1 MDIPAFQQS
10 RTRSDIMRNTGIA
23 AITTVVLNLI
33 LYFIADAAGWIPDN
47 LTGNAE
53 NFGIP
58 AIIIST
64 IIPIVLGGILLSL
77 LLSWT
82 SHPVIMFSLI
92 AAVTFIA
99 SLSAPL
105 TVSGAETS
113 FQAVLVAMHV
123 ITAGVGTVILLR
135 GVDDEPED

>member
-10 RTRSDIMRNTGIA
+10 RTRSDIVRNTGIA
-23 AITTVVLNLI
+23 AVTTVVLNLVV
-33 LYFIADAAGWIPDN
+33 YFIADAAGWIPDD

-53 NFGIP
+53 SFGP
-58 AIIIST
+58 VAIMVST
-64 IIPIVLGGILLSL
+64 IVPIVLGGILLML
-77 LLSWT
+77 LISWT

-105 TVSGAETS
+105 TIAGASAT
-113 FQAVLVAMHV
+113 FKTVLIVMHV
-123 ITAGVGTVILLR
+123 ITAGVGTFLLLR
-135 GVDDEPED
+135 GVDDEPE

>member
-1 MDIPAFQQS
+1 MDVPAFQQS

-23 AITTVVLNLI
+23 AVVTVVLNLI
-33 LYFIADAAGWIPDN
+33 VYFIADAAGWIPDHR
-47 LTGNAE
+47 TGNAE

-58 AIIIST
+58 AIIVST

-77 LLSWT
+77 LISWT

-105 TVSGAETS
+105 TVSGADAS
-113 FQAVLVAMHV
+113 FKAVLVSMHV
-123 ITAGVGTVILLR
+123 ITAGLGTVILLR

>member
-23 AITTVVLNLI
+23 AVTTVVLNLI
-33 LYFIADAAGWIPDN
+33 VYFIADAAGWIPDK

-53 NFGIP
+53 NFGVP
-58 AIIIST
+58 AIIITT

-77 LLSWT
+77 LISWT
-82 SHPVIMFSLI
+82 NHPVIMFSLI

-105 TVSGAETS
+105 TVSEADTS
-113 FQAVLVAMHV
+113 FKAVMVLMHV
-123 ITAGVGTVILLR
+123 ITAGLGTVILLR

>member
-10 RTRSDIMRNTGIA
+10 RTRSDIMRNTVVA
-23 AITTVVLNLI
+23 AIVTVVLNLI
-33 LYFIADAAGWIPDN
+33 LYFIADAAGWIPDD
-47 LTGNAE
+47 LTGTAE

-58 AIIIST
+58 AIIVTT
-64 IIPIVLGGILLSL
+64 IVPIVLGGILLSL
-77 LLSWT
+77 LIKWT
-82 SHPVIMFSLI
+82 NHPVLMFSLI

-105 TVSGAETS
+105 TVAGASTS
-113 FQAVLVAMHV
+113 FKIVLVVMHV
-123 ITAGVGTVILLR
+123 ITAGLGTVILLR